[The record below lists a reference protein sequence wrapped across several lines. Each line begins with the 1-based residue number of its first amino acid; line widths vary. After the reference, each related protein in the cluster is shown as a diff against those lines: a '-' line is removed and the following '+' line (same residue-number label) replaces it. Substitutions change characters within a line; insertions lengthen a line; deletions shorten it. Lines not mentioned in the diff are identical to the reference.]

1 MFPNCLQRLRDFELR
16 HNPMVVSKP
25 RVELAFAFRSL
36 WHCQCSLVKLLIMM
50 QATLPTGHQ
59 FHASLKFRPQ
69 PNIFQSDGNNS
80 GAHTRLCSY
89 SALYTTA
96 VIRPYENPRALQGR
110 TVFNR
115 YLGIGR
121 SNRKISKS
129 KVVVFFN
136 FASGRTLSTQSTGP
150 QPIQLVPK

>member
-1 MFPNCLQRLRDFELR
+1 MSVCN
-16 HNPMVVSKP
+16 
-25 RVELAFAFRSL
+25 
-36 WHCQCSLVKLLIMM
+36 
-50 QATLPTGHQ
+50 
-59 FHASLKFRPQ
+59 
-69 PNIFQSDGNNS
+69 
-80 GAHTRLCSY
+80 
-89 SALYTTA
+89 TA

-150 QPIQLVPK
+150 QKLFFTDISVLVAQIKTNKKNKVHLFFNFASGRTLPTQSIGPQPIQLVPKHCFFYRYLSIGRSNKKYSKNKVHLFSNFASGRTLPTHENVYEGLNA

>member
-16 HNPMVVSKP
+16 HNPMVVFKP

-80 GAHTRLCSY
+80 GAHTCLCSY
-89 SALYTTA
+89 SALYT
-96 VIRPYENPRALQGR
+96 VCFESQFEQPPIRISLGAQPWYRFFVLQSKCRNFISSIGQNRAGTIWRGSFRRWLR
-110 TVFNR
+110 
-115 YLGIGR
+115 I
-121 SNRKISKS
+121 
-129 KVVVFFN
+129 
-136 FASGRTLSTQSTGP
+136 
-150 QPIQLVPK
+150 